1 MSLRKTFTDAE
12 LERIKAAVRQAEATI
27 SGEIVPVMVSKSG
40 YYTIAN
46 YKGSLWVGFMVF
58 AFIVVCDRFIPS
70 LAVYDPLLIFLL
82 VLLAGVVGGV
92 APNFSDDLRRM
103 LVTQRHMD
111 HATRQRAENAFLEQE
126 VFNTRHR
133 TGIMIFISFFEHEVI
148 IMGDQGISKVVEQKV
163 WDRLVQDL
171 TAQIRKGK
179 TVEGLE
185 TTIKRCG
192 EILLE
197 KGFKKTADD
206 VNELRDDVRL
216 D

>member
-1 MSLRKTFTDAE
+1 
-12 LERIKAAVRQAEATI
+12 
-27 SGEIVPVMVSKSG
+27 
-40 YYTIAN
+40 
-46 YKGSLWVGFMVF
+46 
-58 AFIVVCDRFIPS
+58 
-70 LAVYDPLLIFLL
+70 
-82 VLLAGVVGGV
+82 
-92 APNFSDDLRRM
+92 
-103 LVTQRHMD
+103 MD

-163 WDRLVQDL
+163 WDKLVQDL
-171 TAQIRKGK
+171 TTQLRKGK

-185 TTIKRCG
+185 ATIKRCG

>member
-46 YKGSLWVGFMVF
+46 YKGSLWVGFMAF